1 MNIFY
6 ASAQFTTLLLRFD
19 PLFFSTFVSSNT
31 NKSFAFLH
39 PKRYYL
45 YIDKFAGLYKEVHA
59 SMCPRTKEQ
68 NELIR
73 MQRRE
78 QILDVAARAYFRT
91 GGSFDIRDVA
101 REAELGYGTVYHYYP
116 NRHLLI
122 EDVLGSGFEQCE
134 QVLAEW
140 ANTRGG
146 LPDKR
151 QLLTYCKALLRLW
164 LSDARAYLVYK
175 MAAEHYAGLPEKD
188 RYSAKRRFMER
199 LYVPLQSIAQ
209 CEDDSVDHMF
219 AVLVGCC
226 GLHYYAGNSDLDVD
240 RIAQLAMQAITKE
253 T

>member
-1 MNIFY
+1 
-6 ASAQFTTLLLRFD
+6 
-19 PLFFSTFVSSNT
+19 
-31 NKSFAFLH
+31 
-39 PKRYYL
+39 
-45 YIDKFAGLYKEVHA
+45 
-59 SMCPRTKEQ
+59 MCPRTKEQ

-73 MQRRE
+73 IQRRE
-78 QILDVAARAYFRT
+78 QILICAARAYFRT

-122 EDVLGSGFEQCE
+122 EDVLGSGFERCE

-140 ANTRGG
+140 ANISRGT
-146 LPDKR
+146 PDNR
-151 QLLTYCKALLRLW
+151 QLLTYCKVLLRLW
-164 LSDARAYLVYK
+164 QSDARAYLVYK

-188 RYSAKRRFMER
+188 RSPVKRRFMER

-209 CEDDSVDHMF
+209 REDDSVDYML

-226 GLHYYAGNSDLDVD
+226 GQHYYASTSELDVD

-253 T
+253 S